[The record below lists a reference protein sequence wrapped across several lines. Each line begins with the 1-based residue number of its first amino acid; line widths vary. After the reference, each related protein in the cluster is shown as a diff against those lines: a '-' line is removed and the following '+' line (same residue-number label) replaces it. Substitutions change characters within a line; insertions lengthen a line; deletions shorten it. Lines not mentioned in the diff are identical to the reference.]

1 MEQKRRAGKGKVPDS
16 KRGKLTEK
24 KLALNPAFLNEEIK
38 REFTSCWRYTACA
51 RVSAALLL
59 VCSADTCARDL
70 RALSALPGLP
80 PPTPAGRGGA
90 MRMVRR
96 DLAGNM

>member
-24 KLALNPAFLNEEIK
+24 KLAPNPAFLNEEIK

-51 RVSAALLL
+51 RVSAALL
-59 VCSADTCARDL
+59 VCSADNTRARDL
-70 RALSALPGLP
+70 TRTECSTWSA
-80 PPTPAGRGGA
+80 PTHPCREGRDHANGA
-90 MRMVRR
+90 
-96 DLAGNM
+96 